1 MQIAED
7 DIPAEAIVAGLTMI
21 GQYLNERG
29 DLPLESLAHAFQV
42 ALREALVVCIARNAK
57 PHS

>member
-7 DIPAEAIVAGLTMI
+7 DIPTEAVVAGLGMI

-42 ALREALVVCIARNAK
+42 ALREALEVCNSRIAK